1 MGKNYVQK
9 FCNQKEKQFMAILNI
24 QNGKRHKTSLSY
36 ISTLYLSVPEVL
48 ALKIKSD
55 PDIKS
60 ININANEIN
69 SFSMQFVD
77 SSCER

>member
-1 MGKNYVQK
+1 
-9 FCNQKEKQFMAILNI
+9 MAILNI
-24 QNGKRHKTSLSY
+24 QNGKRHKTRLSY